1 MASMTSNTVS
11 MSERLDFVEVAH
23 ATAVA
28 TFADDVSAGL
38 RATPKQLSSK
48 YFYDDLGSALF
59 EAITLLPEYYLT
71 RAETEILTDW
81 GWQMSRALDGRVEFF
96 ELGSGSATKTRI
108 LIEEALRAQGTLRYS
123 PVDISA
129 TLLKQSAASLADAFP
144 NLSIRAYAG
153 DYFDVLSSPDLTFEH
168 GSHALFMFMGANIG
182 NYAPADAQALLTMI
196 SRKLRRGDGLLLG
209 VDLRKS
215 ARELELAYDDP
226 EGVTSA
232 FNKNLLGRINRELGG
247 TFDLADFE
255 HVVKYDEPRGCVD
268 SYLRARRSNA
278 VRIEALD
285 LDVSFAE
292 GETIHTE
299 SSYKYNEFGVAR
311 LAEACGLHLKQAW
324 RDKNRRFSVA
334 LLLKGA

>member
-1 MASMTSNTVS
+1 MTSNTIS
-11 MSERLDFVEVAH
+11 LSERLEIVEVAH

-28 TFADDVSAGL
+28 SFADDVSAGL
-38 RATPKQLSSK
+38 RATAKRLSSK

-71 RAETEILTDW
+71 RAETEILTEW
-81 GWQMSRALDGRVEFF
+81 GWQMSRSLDGRVEFF
-96 ELGSGSATKTRI
+96 DLGSGSSTKTRL

-123 PVDISA
+123 PVDISTA
-129 TLLKQSAASLADAFP
+129 PLKQSATSLADAHP

-153 DYFDVLSSPDLTFEH
+153 DYYDVLSSPDLTFEP

-182 NYAPADAQALLTMI
+182 NYAPADAHALLAMI
-196 SRKLRRGDGLLLG
+196 ARKLRRGDGLLLG
-209 VDLRKS
+209 VDLRKD

-226 EGVTSA
+226 TGVTSA
-232 FNKNLLGRINRELGG
+232 FNKNLLGRINRELGA
-247 TFDLADFE
+247 TFDLDDFE

-268 SYLRARRSNA
+268 SFLRARRPHA
-278 VRIEALD
+278 VRIAALE
-285 LDVSFAE
+285 LDVAFEE
-292 GETIHTE
+292 GESIHTE

-311 LAEACGLHLKQAW
+311 LAEACGLHLKQSW
-324 RDKNRRFSVA
+324 RDKKRRFSVN